1 MFERFFNRNNACNST
16 RGFSAEGTQRV
27 CACCAAQSENM
38 NSLLSLDTA
47 LAVSIFV
54 ALSLALIIIR
64 LISVLV
70 LICVLVCII
79 TVLSVVII
87 LVRTPQRPRLVS
99 AS

>member
-54 ALSLALIIIR
+54 ALCLALIIISLVGILELVR
-64 LISVLV
+64 V
-70 LICVLVCII
+70 LICILA
-79 TVLSVVII
+79 VLSVVII
-87 LVRTPQRPRLVS
+87 IAMAPQRPRLAS

>member
-47 LAVSIFV
+47 LQGTCTTSFG
-54 ALSLALIIIR
+54 SGKLI
-64 LISVLV
+64 
-70 LICVLVCII
+70 
-79 TVLSVVII
+79 
-87 LVRTPQRPRLVS
+87 
-99 AS
+99 

>member
-1 MFERFFNRNNACNST
+1 MFERFFNRNNTCNST

-54 ALSLALIIIR
+54 ALCLALIIISLVGILELVR
-64 LISVLV
+64 V
-70 LICVLVCII
+70 LICILA
-79 TVLSVVII
+79 VLSVVII
-87 LVRTPQRPRLVS
+87 IAMAPQRPRLAS